1 MVITLGG
8 DGTILHTSHLF
19 GEGECPPVLS
29 FSMGSLG
36 FLLPFRECNLIM
48 KMLMIDIDSMGKT
61 LETTLDGPVSLLNRM
76 RLACMPIT
84 REGTALECAK
94 PGMLSTYIL
103 CADLINS
110 RGCRMASN
118 ERSHTT
124 SRSTSAFNGSRCLFR

>member
-8 DGTILHTSHLF
+8 DGTILHVSHLF

-36 FLLPFRECNLIM
+36 FLLPFRKSFRPLFMCTADG
-48 KMLMIDIDSMGKT
+48 IDIDSMGKT

-84 REGTALECAK
+84 REGTALACAK
-94 PGMLSTYIL
+94 PGMSFIL
-103 CADLINS
+103 YLAQDF
-110 RGCRMASN
+110 RM
-118 ERSHTT
+118 
-124 SRSTSAFNGSRCLFR
+124 

>member
-36 FLLPFRECNLIM
+36 FLLPFRKSLLIL
-48 KMLMIDIDSMGKT
+48 KLMSDIDSMGKT

-94 PGMLSTYIL
+94 PGMSFTY
-103 CADLINS
+103 DLRTSLTRS
-110 RGCRMASN
+110 RRCRMASD
-118 ERSHTT
+118 E
-124 SRSTSAFNGSRCLFR
+124 